1 MKGKSCFTQNEINQ
15 LRLLIKKRCNTPS
28 NKQKSIRD
36 AMRAI
41 GFYSRDDF
49 GINDMTIE
57 KFEGLIKNK
66 RITIIDAKK
75 NLKDV
80 ID

>member
-41 GFYSRDDF
+41 GFYGRDDF
-49 GINDMTIE
+49 
-57 KFEGLIKNK
+57 
-66 RITIIDAKK
+66 
-75 NLKDV
+75 
-80 ID
+80 

>member
-15 LRLLIKKRCNTPS
+15 LRL
-28 NKQKSIRD
+28 
-36 AMRAI
+36 
-41 GFYSRDDF
+41 
-49 GINDMTIE
+49 
-57 KFEGLIKNK
+57 LIKNK

>member
-36 AMRAI
+36 AMRTI
-41 GFYSRDDF
+41 GFYGRDDF
-49 GINDMTIE
+49 GIRDMTIE
-57 KFEGLIKNK
+57 KFEGLIKDK
-66 RITIIDAKK
+66 QITIIDTKK
-75 NLKDV
+75 D
-80 ID
+80 

>member
-1 MKGKSCFTQNEINQ
+1 
-15 LRLLIKKRCNTPS
+15 
-28 NKQKSIRD
+28 
-36 AMRAI
+36 
-41 GFYSRDDF
+41 
-49 GINDMTIE
+49 MTIE

>member
-41 GFYSRDDF
+41 GFYGRDDF

-66 RITIIDAKK
+66 RITIIEAKK

>member
-41 GFYSRDDF
+41 GSYGRDDF